1 MNNTTST
8 LTDLI
13 PVIKN
18 IIGDQET
25 NAVDA
30 RTLWETLESK
40 QEFANWIKAKV
51 LDSPFF
57 MENQDYI
64 LLELHIKQNGR
75 GGHNRKDYALTIDT
89 AKKVAMAEQTPNG
102 DKARDYFIECER
114 VAKSAPILDPSRIL
128 SDPAAMRGLLLT
140 YTEKVIALQDTIK
153 EQAPKVAA
161 LDLIATRSEGS
172 LCITDAAKALQVK
185 PKSVLFPYLS
195 GVARWIYRRAGGKS
209 WLGYQDKV
217 QQGLLEHKVTTV
229 KRDDGT
235 EKVLE
240 QVLITPKGL
249 ARLANVFSAEVSA

>member
-1 MNNTTST
+1 MNIVKVVNNEAVTDTPTLAEGTGNQHEAVIKLVRTYQGDLEEFGRVGFEIVPFETAGGAQSREIAILNEPQST
-8 LTDLI
+8 LLLTYMRNLPRVRDFKKRL
-13 PVIKN
+13 V
-18 IIGDQET
+18 
-25 NAVDA
+25 
-30 RTLWETLESK
+30 
-40 QEFANWIKAKV
+40 KA
-51 LDSPFF
+51 FF
-57 MENQDYI
+57 
-64 LLELHIKQNGR
+64 
-75 GGHNRKDYALTIDT
+75 
-89 AKKVAMAEQTPNG
+89 AMADQLRQP
-102 DKARDYFIECER
+102 
-114 VAKSAPILDPSRIL
+114 VLDPSRIL